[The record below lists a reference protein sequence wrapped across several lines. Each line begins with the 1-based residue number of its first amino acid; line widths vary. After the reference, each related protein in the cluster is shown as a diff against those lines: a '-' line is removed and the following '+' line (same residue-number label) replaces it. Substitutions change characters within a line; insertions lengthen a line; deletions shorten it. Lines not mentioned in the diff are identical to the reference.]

1 MKSPQE
7 LIDGIIRFIE
17 NEREVYGDFAA
28 STPSLS
34 GAAADD
40 SGMPDAVTED
50 ADAETAEEAATTPSA
65 SSTSDSPAAEDG
77 AAENPDTGGNRRGSS
92 APGITR
98 SDSGSAGGNRR
109 RRQSGG
115 ALDPQ
120 EGLFEED
127 ASRDVY
133 HRIGQCSSLG
143 ELRQLCAQAEVLQT
157 DLPDTNLVFGVGNS
171 EADLMLIGEA
181 PGAEE
186 DKQGEPFVGPAGQ
199 LLNDILAAIDFERED
214 VYIANILKH
223 RPPNNR
229 NPLPEERERSL
240 PFLLKQIELIQPKLI
255 LCLGKTAA
263 QTLLENNDSL
273 SSMRGRFHPFRG
285 SYELLA
291 TYHPA
296 ALLRHEK
303 WKRPTWEDVQMLR
316 RRYDELDCE
325 P

>member
-7 LIDGIIRFIE
+7 LIDGIIRYIE
-17 NEREVYGDFAA
+17 NEREIYGDFATGSA
-28 STPSLS
+28 DLSSDPAVPSSDTEEESPDQEST
-34 GAAADD
+34 G
-40 SGMPDAVTED
+40 
-50 ADAETAEEAATTPSA
+50 EAQA
-65 SSTSDSPAAEDG
+65 PAAEESGEKTGDDK
-77 AAENPDTGGNRRGSS
+77 ANSSDTSSSPTSGKTSGSS

-157 DLPDTNLVFGVGNS
+157 DLPDTNLVFGVGNA

-199 LLNDILAAIDFERED
+199 LLNEILAAIDFERGD

-316 RRYDELDCE
+316 RRYDELDCK